1 MTTIETTKGKWLFVE
16 VPKSA
21 FDFSV
26 CWNPILQDFIKFEVI
41 EQATPYRILPPSE
54 HKRVFIAT
62 TSSITEEQALSI
74 VEHMYA
80 YPRLLHA
87 NNLTAPNYAILKV
100 I

>member
-1 MTTIETTKGKWLFVE
+1 MKQIHTSKGKWLFVE
-16 VPKSA
+16 VPKDAKTLGDIADS
-21 FDFSV
+21 FE
-26 CWNPILQDFIKFEVI
+26 LQAKKEGIDLDK
-41 EQATPYRILPPSE
+41 T
-54 HKRVFIAT
+54 KFIAT
-62 TSSITEEQALSI
+62 TSTITEEQALSI